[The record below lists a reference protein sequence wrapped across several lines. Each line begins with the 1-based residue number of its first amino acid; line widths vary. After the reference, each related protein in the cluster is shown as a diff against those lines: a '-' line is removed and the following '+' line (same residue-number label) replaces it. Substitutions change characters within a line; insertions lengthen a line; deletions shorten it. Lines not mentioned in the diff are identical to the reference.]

1 MTQHDDE
8 NELDPVVL
16 DLLSLGL
23 PSAPPSATLR
33 GRLMAR
39 VGGPDRFLPFLDRLI
54 SLFDLPEDDTRR
66 EIDAVLDPDAEWESL
81 ADGCTFRD
89 FDGGPALGD
98 AHAGLIRVQPGSV
111 FPSHRHVGEER
122 TLVLQGRVA
131 DEHGNEY
138 RAGDMIVMLDGTEH
152 ELRAVGD
159 QEVVYAS
166 VVVALEFPTEESE
179 L

>member
-1 MTQHDDE
+1 MTGYDADF
-8 NELDPVVL
+8 DPAVL
-16 DLLSLGL
+16 DFLSLGL
-23 PSAPPSATLR
+23 PAIPPPSALR

-39 VGGPDRFLPFLDRLI
+39 VGGRDRFLPFLDRLVT
-54 SLFDLPEDDTRR
+54 LFDLPEDDTRR
-66 EIDAVLDPDAEWESL
+66 EVDAILDPQAEWESL
-81 ADGCTFRD
+81 VPGCTFRD
-89 FDGGPALGD
+89 FDGGPALGE

-138 RAGDMIVMLDGTEH
+138 RAGDMIVMADGTEH

-159 QEVVYAS
+159 HEVIYAS
-166 VVVALEFPTEESE
+166 VVVALDFPVEDDATS